1 MTESVP
7 MPSANASRPSR
18 EPLDP
23 GGLKAAHIA
32 AELRRRGH
40 DVAVRCHAVV
50 DSTQDAAREAVREG
64 TVGPVLVV
72 TQRQSGGRGRRGR
85 RWVHAP
91 GGLAF
96 TLAVEVPPDAPAAWP
111 TMAAALGAA
120 RAVEAHA
127 GIALGIKWPNDL
139 VHGGRKVGGVLAEAH
154 GPWSLVGVG
163 LNVNAA
169 PGVADGTPT
178 VCLAEIGG
186 RALDLSA
193 LLIELAA
200 AIVDSLCADATTR
213 RGLQRPW
220 NDLSVVL
227 GEWVVVSG
235 PDGHVY
241 GRVAALPADGS
252 LHLALGDG
260 SRRVVTTGEVSLRL
274 DRTG

>member
-1 MTESVP
+1 MPPAIESG
-7 MPSANASRPSR
+7 PSY
-18 EPLDP
+18 EPGDP
-23 GGLKAAHIA
+23 GGLNAARIA

-40 DVAVRCHAVV
+40 DIDIRCHEVV
-50 DSTQDAAREAVREG
+50 GSTQDVAREAVCEG
-64 TVGPVLVV
+64 AVGPVLVV
-72 TQRQSGGRGRRGR
+72 AQRQSSGRGRRGR
-85 RWVHAP
+85 RWVHSP

-96 TLAVEVPPDAPAAWP
+96 TLAIEAPPDAPAAWP

-120 RAVEAHA
+120 RAIEAHA
-127 GIALGIKWPNDL
+127 GVALGIKWPNDL

-154 GPWSLVGVG
+154 GSRSLVGVG

-169 PGVADGTPT
+169 PGMTDGTPT
-178 VCLAEIGG
+178 ACLAEIRGG
-186 RALDLSA
+186 ALDLTA

-200 AIVDSLCADATTR
+200 AIVDTLLADATTR
-213 RGLQRPW
+213 RGLRQPW

-235 PDGHVY
+235 PDGHLY
-241 GRVAALPADGS
+241 GRVAALPSDGS

-260 SRRVVTTGEVSLRL
+260 TRRVITTGDVSLRL

>member
-1 MTESVP
+1 M
-7 MPSANASRPSR
+7 NAECIS
-18 EPLDP
+18 
-23 GGLKAAHIA
+23 

-40 DVAVRCHAVV
+40 DVDVRCHDEVG
-50 DSTQDAAREAVREG
+50 STQDVAREAVREG
-64 TVGPVLVV
+64 GVGPVLVA
-72 TQRQSGGRGRRGR
+72 TERQSGGRGRRGR

-96 TLAVEVPPDAPAAWP
+96 TVAIEVPPDAPAAWP

-120 RAVEAHA
+120 RAIEAHT
-127 GIALGIKWPNDL
+127 GVALGIKWPNDL

-163 LNVNAA
+163 LNVNSS
-169 PGVADGTPT
+169 PGVANDTPT
-178 VCLAEIGG
+178 VCLAEIRGS
-186 RALDLSA
+186 ALDLSA

-200 AIVDSLCADATTR
+200 AIVGALAADATTR
-213 RGLQRPW
+213 QALQQTWSDR
-220 NDLSVVL
+220 SVVL
-227 GEWVVVSG
+227 GERVLVSG

-241 GRVAALPADGS
+241 GRVEALPADGS

-260 SRRVVTTGEVSLRL
+260 TRRVITTGDVSLRL

>member
-1 MTESVP
+1 
-7 MPSANASRPSR
+7 MPPANGTRDSSG
-18 EPLDP
+18 LDDQS
-23 GGLKAAHIA
+23 GLTATHIA
-32 AELRRRGH
+32 EGLSRRGL
-40 DVAVRCHAVV
+40 DLEVRCPDVV
-50 DSTQDAAREAVREG
+50 DSTQDVAHEAVRDAADR
-64 TVGPVLVV
+64 PVLVV
-72 TQRQSGGRGRRGR
+72 THRQSGGRGRRGR

-139 VHGGRKVGGVLAEAH
+139 VHAGRKVGGVLAEAH

-178 VCLAEIGG
+178 ACLAEIRGG
-186 RALDLSA
+186 ALDLSA

-200 AIVDSLCADATTR
+200 AILRAQLADATAR
-213 RGLQRPW
+213 RALQQTW
-220 NDLSVVL
+220 NESSVVL
-227 GEWVVVSG
+227 GERVFVSG

-241 GRVAALPADGS
+241 GRVEALPADGS

-260 SRRVVTTGEVSLRL
+260 SRRVITTGEVSLRL

>member
-1 MTESVP
+1 M
-7 MPSANASRPSR
+7 NAECIS
-18 EPLDP
+18 
-23 GGLKAAHIA
+23 

-40 DVAVRCHAVV
+40 DVDVRCHDEVG
-50 DSTQDAAREAVREG
+50 STQDVAREAVREG
-64 TVGPVLVV
+64 SVGPVLIV

-96 TLAVEVPPDAPAAWP
+96 TLAIEVPPDAPAAWP

-120 RAVEAHA
+120 RAIEAHT

-163 LNVNAA
+163 LNVNSS
-169 PGVADGTPT
+169 PGVANDTPT
-178 VCLAEIGG
+178 VCLAEIRGG
-186 RALDLSA
+186 ALDLSA

-200 AIVDSLCADATTR
+200 AIVGALAADATTR
-213 RGLQRPW
+213 QALQQTWSDR
-220 NDLSVVL
+220 SVVL
-227 GEWVVVSG
+227 GERVLVSG

-241 GRVAALPADGS
+241 GRVEALPADGS

-260 SRRVVTTGEVSLRL
+260 TRRVITTGDVSLRL